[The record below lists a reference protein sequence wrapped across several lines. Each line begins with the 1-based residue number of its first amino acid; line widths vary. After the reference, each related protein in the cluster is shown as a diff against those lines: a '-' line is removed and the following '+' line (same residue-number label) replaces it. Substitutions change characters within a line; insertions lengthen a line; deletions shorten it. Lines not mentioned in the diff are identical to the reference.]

1 MKEER
6 GSEWVDFVLTY
17 LHMTYNFK
25 STNKSTIKPLYMSAF
40 VLLYKKLFAQNVFL
54 HLKMCKM
61 LQTMG
66 VQWSNVSIK
75 YTFP

>member
-25 STNKSTIKPLYMSAF
+25 STNKSTIKPPYTSAF
-40 VLLYKKLFAQNVFL
+40 VLLYKKMYAQNAFFR
-54 HLKMCKM
+54 LKMCEM

-66 VQWSNVSIK
+66 AQ
-75 YTFP
+75 